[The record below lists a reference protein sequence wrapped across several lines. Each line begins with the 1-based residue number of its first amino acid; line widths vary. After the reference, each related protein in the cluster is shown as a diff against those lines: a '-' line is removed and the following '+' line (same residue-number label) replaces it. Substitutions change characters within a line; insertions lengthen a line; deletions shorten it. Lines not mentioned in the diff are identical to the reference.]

1 MVVPLLLYSDDTS
14 GNKSK
19 KWNKFNNWCILLAGT
34 YIFRGH
40 PNNYG
45 VVWQSCLIGVDYLL
59 SVQKRVLYLS
69 PNLHECTGLSKAE
82 NSQMRNI
89 HLMTCSNRV
98 DVLEMVE
105 PIIPDLR
112 MLETTGLTTFDVSLQ
127 QEVLVIAP
135 VLLGMH
141 DNPRASEV
149 VNHTGSSANLF
160 CRMCMVS
167 CIINTCI

>member
-1 MVVPLLLYSDDTS
+1 
-14 GNKSK
+14 
-19 KWNKFNNWCILLAGT
+19 
-34 YIFRGH
+34 
-40 PNNYG
+40 
-45 VVWQSCLIGVDYLL
+45 
-59 SVQKRVLYLS
+59 
-69 PNLHECTGLSKAE
+69 
-82 NSQMRNI
+82 MRNI

-167 CIINTCI
+167 CIINTYYIIPSKYPLVL

>member
-1 MVVPLLLYSDDTS
+1 MYALL
-14 GNKSK
+14 
-19 KWNKFNNWCILLAGT
+19 
-34 YIFRGH
+34 
-40 PNNYG
+40 
-45 VVWQSCLIGVDYLL
+45 SCLVGEKTRL
-59 SVQKRVLYLS
+59 VLYPS
-69 PNLHECTGLSKAE
+69 TSSHECTCTGLSKAE

-167 CIINTCI
+167 CTIHVL